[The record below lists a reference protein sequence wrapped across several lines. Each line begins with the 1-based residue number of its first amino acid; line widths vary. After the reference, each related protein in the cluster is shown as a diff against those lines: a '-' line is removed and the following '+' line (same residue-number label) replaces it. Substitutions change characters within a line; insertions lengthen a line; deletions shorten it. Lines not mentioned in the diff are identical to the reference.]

1 MQTLQVKQQRL
12 TSGFLCLS
20 AKWKNRESNS
30 KISSPVKTYWECIE
44 AQTVKI
50 SRKTGIPLYVF
61 LRDVL
66 QQSRL
71 DTCTWLITMTCQ
83 EYPHRHDPKMRAE
96 RTAKLQN
103 RLWKKSEW
111 KQKWIGS
118 QQISCQAGENKTGKG
133 VAQQETERSRA
144 QAVIIEQ
151 LEQKSLFLWWL
162 FLHILFYAGILGEK
176 TDSMYAFPFLCS
188 EIHRN
193 MGTEMM
199 LMSFKT
205 NKLEVTSA
213 EMLASE
219 VLSNMTKQADHVLS
233 KCEHEHSPSFEY
245 PLKLTAV

>member
-1 MQTLQVKQQRL
+1 MQTLQVKRQRL
-12 TSGFLCLS
+12 TSGFLCLT

-30 KISSPVKTYWECIE
+30 KISSPVKTYWECTE

-96 RTAKLQN
+96 RTAKLQK

-133 VAQQETERSRA
+133 VAQRETEHSRA

-162 FLHILFYAGILGEK
+162 FLHISILCWDLGRKNRLHVRLPFSLF
-176 TDSMYAFPFLCS
+176 
-188 EIHRN
+188 RN
-193 MGTEMM
+193 
-199 LMSFKT
+199 S
-205 NKLEVTSA
+205 
-213 EMLASE
+213 
-219 VLSNMTKQADHVLS
+219 Q
-233 KCEHEHSPSFEY
+233 EY
-245 PLKLTAV
+245 GDWDDVNVI